1 MMPII
6 KHIVRLDAEEREFL
20 ESVVKKGKGG
30 AFKIRRA
37 QILLHSD
44 VNNSG
49 ASAARIAKML
59 HCREATVYEARK
71 QLVENG
77 FEGILERKKRETPAI
92 PPLFDGKA
100 EARLITLACSEPPE
114 GRSRWTLQ
122 LLSDRVVELEIV
134 PHCTANT
141 IHEVLKKTKSNHI

>member
-1 MMPII
+1 MPTT
-6 KHIVRLDAEEREFL
+6 KYIVRLSQEEHDFL

-44 VNNSG
+44 VNGPG
-49 ASAARIAKML
+49 ASAATIAKML
-59 HCREATVYEARK
+59 HCREATVYDARK

-77 FEGILERKKRETPAI
+77 FDGILERKKRATPAI

-100 EARLITLACSEPPE
+100 EAQLIAIACSEPPV
-114 GRSRWTLQ
+114 GRNRWTLQ
-122 LLSDRVVELEIV
+122 LLSERVVELDIV

-141 IHEVLKKTKSNHI
+141 VHEVLKKTKLSLI